1 MIQNTLQQAIWNSNF
16 EEIETILNSNPNE
29 FDTIQKHNL
38 EQFYSNLI
46 KNNKFSIIQLLINN
60 KKIETDLYEYEKY
73 SGTIFASLFKN
84 LNNDEESIAF
94 LSSFITNLD
103 NNNESVENKTLLHL
117 AIESLAKPIII
128 KELINSGCNINYKD
142 NYENTFLHAIL
153 TNYNIKGELLK
164 KYAQILI
171 DEGIDVNSVNKGHE
185 SVLFTAV
192 KNNKIDAIEL
202 LLDNGADANHQNTK
216 GESVFYECIV
226 NKRTYDVLVI
236 LCNYQS
242 IDFLKVT
249 SNNEN
254 ILYHFLRNCSERE
267 ENIFDIL
274 LEQNADFN
282 QETVYYSVTTSK
294 SLLYKIPY
302 SFFEKAIESGS
313 IDIHETDNDGNSI
326 LHTICEKDLN
336 HDQNLAK
343 LVYKKVKFLV
353 EKGINVSLTNNNGKT
368 AMDLALTDNLKDKIV
383 TLLINSKQ

>member
-171 DEGIDVNSVNKGHE
+171 DEGIDVNS
-185 SVLFTAV
+185 
-192 KNNKIDAIEL
+192 
-202 LLDNGADANHQNTK
+202 
-216 GESVFYECIV
+216 
-226 NKRTYDVLVI
+226 
-236 LCNYQS
+236 
-242 IDFLKVT
+242 
-249 SNNEN
+249 
-254 ILYHFLRNCSERE
+254 
-267 ENIFDIL
+267 
-274 LEQNADFN
+274 
-282 QETVYYSVTTSK
+282 
-294 SLLYKIPY
+294 
-302 SFFEKAIESGS
+302 
-313 IDIHETDNDGNSI
+313 
-326 LHTICEKDLN
+326 
-336 HDQNLAK
+336 
-343 LVYKKVKFLV
+343 
-353 EKGINVSLTNNNGKT
+353 
-368 AMDLALTDNLKDKIV
+368 
-383 TLLINSKQ
+383 